1 MIKMSE
7 KHHIVPVW
15 FFVGVLLLIYGCLI
29 FVSGLTEWSNPPS
42 TVLAELHAPVW
53 WGGLLIIL
61 GGVYLAVFRPRKDA

>member
-61 GGVYLAVFRPRKDA
+61 GGVYVAVFLPKKDA